1 TLVPYTT
8 LFRSGHDTVLV
19 LVHVGGDDLVE
30 QVRERLDQHIQRT
43 GDQYGAVTG
52 GAVAL
57 DGLERLGADRGPDAP
72 PGLALHQRPQVL
84 AAVPLV
90 PAGDE
95 ADQLRAVALVG
106 TQVAGHGREQ
116 TADLRGP
123 GAARP
128 GRPDHGEVLL
138 DDVRGQHRAVEVEHG
153 QGVGR
158 LLQRGGGARGALPL
172 GGLRPGV

>member
-1 TLVPYTT
+1 
-8 LFRSGHDTVLV
+8 DTVLV

-90 PAGDE
+90 AAVDQ

-106 TQVAGHGREQ
+106 AQVAGHGREQ
-116 TADLRGP
+116 AADLRRP
-123 GAARP
+123 GAAGP
-128 GRPDHGEVLL
+128 GGPDHGEVPLG
-138 DDVRGQHRAVEVEHG
+138 DGRGEARAAEVG
-153 QGVGR
+153 PGP
-158 LLQRGGGARGALPL
+158 GAR
-172 GGLRPGV
+172 